1 MAVDKNVLEISA
13 PSVEEAIDKG
23 LASFG
28 LTRTQVKVD
37 IVEHPRA
44 GFLGLGGRDAL
55 VRMARLD
62 ENGEPMSDPEPE
74 PVKEPAKEKAP
85 QAKAEVKPSKEAP
98 VKKKAARKQEQTPA
112 VQSEA
117 GSEATDDEKAAV
129 AEFAVNVV
137 EELLEK
143 MLIKAEVKAR
153 YISPVD
159 SMDEEL
165 LWVDIEGDDLSI
177 LIGRRSETLNALQYI
192 ASLIINKHMGRLV
205 PLIVDVQGYRSRRE
219 EQIRSIAIR
228 MADQCVKSGRRQVLE
243 PMSAN
248 ERRIVHLTLR
258 GYEGVRT
265 ESVGESSHRK
275 VTIVP
280 KK

>member
-28 LTRTQVKVD
+28 LTRTQVQVD
-37 IVEHPRA
+37 IIEHPRA

-62 ENGEPMSDPEPE
+62 ENGEPMSAPKPE
-74 PVKEPAKEKAP
+74 PVKEVIKEKAP
-85 QAKAEVKPSKEAP
+85 QAKAEAKPA
-98 VKKKAARKQEQTPA
+98 KKKAESKQNQPPA
-112 VQSEA
+112 VQSAA
-117 GSEATDDEKAAV
+117 GSETTDDEKAAV
-129 AEFAVNVV
+129 AEFAVKVV

-143 MLIKAEVKAR
+143 MLITAEVKAR

-159 SMDEEL
+159 SMDEEV
-165 LWVDIEGDDLSI
+165 LWVDIEGNDLSI
-177 LIGRRSETLNALQYI
+177 LIGRRSETLNALQYV
-192 ASLIINKHMGRLV
+192 ASLIINKHEGRLV

-228 MADQCVKSGRRQVLE
+228 MADQCVRSGRRQVLE
-243 PMSAN
+243 PMTAN

-258 GYEGVRT
+258 GDEGVRT